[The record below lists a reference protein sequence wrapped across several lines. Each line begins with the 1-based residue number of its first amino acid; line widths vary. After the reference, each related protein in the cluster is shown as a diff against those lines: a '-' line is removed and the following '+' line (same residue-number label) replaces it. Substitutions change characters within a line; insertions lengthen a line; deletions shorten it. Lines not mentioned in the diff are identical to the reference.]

1 MPNTHFLKDRMP
13 EFTPWP
19 NGSVRKSTGNE
30 RRELYYHGF
39 HDTPVV
45 GCKACAWETTI

>member
-1 MPNTHFLKDRMP
+1 MTDRMP

-19 NGSVRKSTGNE
+19 DGLIRKPTGLE
-30 RRELYYHGF
+30 KREVWYHGF

-45 GCKACAWETTI
+45 ACVACAWETTI